1 MSEIQAP
8 IATIVDLFEQRDRRI
23 AALEAE
29 KAAYA
34 DRLTELED
42 RLINMLQ
49 QRVALL
55 EEKMGLEERLAEMAA
70 YEAAKAEKAAAYEA
84 AKAAKAEKVAAKAA
98 KAEKAAAKAAE
109 KAAAHEAEKA
119 AAYEAE
125 KAARAA
131 ARAAVRS
138 AAKEA
143 KSAAVNALK
152 AVVLGNPAPTAADY
166 RLSAGAIDHTTCVGR
181 DLDDRQD
188 YRWSPAVYIE
198 GQCGKAVHDGGLC
211 KKCIT
216 RHEKYVADA
225 SYYLW
230 NGRVTE
236 EPIARCHMLG
246 TAWAA
251 RTKPVFH

>member
-1 MSEIQAP
+1 MSAIQAP

-29 KAAYA
+29 I
-34 DRLTELED
+34 TELED
-42 RLINMLQ
+42 RLTNVLQ
-49 QRVALL
+49 
-55 EEKMGLEERLAEMAA
+55 EKMGLEERLVEMEKAEKAEKAVQPVINIDAELESLLEMVQGPRDI
-70 YEAAKAEKAAAYEA
+70 EAPLTAKAEKAAA
-84 AKAAKAEKVAAKAA
+84 
-98 KAEKAAAKAAE
+98 
-109 KAAAHEAEKA
+109 H
-119 AAYEAE
+119 EAE

-131 ARAAVRS
+131 ARAAVRA

-166 RLSAGAIDHTTCVGR
+166 RIPAVDHTTCVGR

-198 GQCGKAVHDGGLC
+198 GQCGKAVHDGGLGLC

-251 RTKPVFH
+251 RVKPVFH